1 MSQTEANQKTGGG
14 AKAPTKRVV
23 FTMGG
28 KGGTGKTGCTSVNTP
43 KPAIRDHFKTGQ
55 RITART

>member
-1 MSQTEANQKTGGG
+1 VRKILM
-14 AKAPTKRVV
+14 P
-23 FTMGG
+23 
-28 KGGTGKTGCTSVNTP
+28 SVNTP